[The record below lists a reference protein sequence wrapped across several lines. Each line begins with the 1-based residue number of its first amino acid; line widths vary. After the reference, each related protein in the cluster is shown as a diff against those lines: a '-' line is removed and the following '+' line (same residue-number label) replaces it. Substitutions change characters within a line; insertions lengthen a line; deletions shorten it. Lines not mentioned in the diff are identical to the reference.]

1 MEKNCEAMIV
11 CQIQWPPLQTRWHKN
26 FYNPRKLLVIMEIV
40 LVLSS
45 KGKKIQVEPALANAL
60 NDEEV
65 VVAMVFSC
73 GYSTTTNG
81 KPPSLGL
88 SSKKLSKKILF
99 FFLFFHLA

>member
-1 MEKNCEAMIV
+1 
-11 CQIQWPPLQTRWHKN
+11 
-26 FYNPRKLLVIMEIV
+26 MEIV

-45 KGKKIQVEPALANAL
+45 KGKTIRVELALGHAL

-81 KPPSLGL
+81 KPPSLDV
-88 SSKKLSKKILF
+88 SSKKI
-99 FFLFFHLA
+99 